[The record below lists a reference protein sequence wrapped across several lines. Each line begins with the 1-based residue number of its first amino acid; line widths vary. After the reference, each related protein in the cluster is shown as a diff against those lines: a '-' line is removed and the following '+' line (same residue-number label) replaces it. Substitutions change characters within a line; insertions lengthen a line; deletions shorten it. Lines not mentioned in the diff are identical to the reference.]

1 MQLVLVM
8 IVLISLLVPLVQ
20 ALTTRDSFSSS
31 DPTTEATESSTTQP
45 RSTRAIRQP
54 EETQDG
60 PVLVQLVENYATDR
74 AEAEKGTFKFSFSET
89 TKMAVFQPVSHLKET
104 APHQTLQ
111 LEDTTE
117 ENNRSQIEGETAQ
130 RGDMSLQ
137 QKRKH
142 RVPLSTPQQKTR
154 HEVEPFG
161 KHRQRLFEVDEDG
174 QAHLPVDPFSLHH
187 PFIHS
192 SVTEFE
198 YSEW

>member
-1 MQLVLVM
+1 MQLLPVM
-8 IVLISLLVPLVQ
+8 IVVISLLVPLVR

-31 DPTTEATESSTTQP
+31 DPTTEATGSSTTQP

-60 PVLVQLVENYATDR
+60 PVLVELVENYATES
-74 AEAEKGTFKFSFSET
+74 AKAEKGTFKFIFSET
-89 TKMAVFQPVSHLKET
+89 TKMAVFPPVSHLKET
-104 APHQTLQ
+104 VPQ

-117 ENNRSQIEGETAQ
+117 ENNRSQAEGETVQ

-142 RVPLSTPQQKTR
+142 RVPLSTPRQKTR
-154 HEVEPFG
+154 HEVEPFE

>member
-45 RSTRAIRQP
+45 RSTRALRQP

-117 ENNRSQIEGETAQ
+117 ENNRSQIEGETVQ

-154 HEVEPFG
+154 HEVEPLG